1 MRPRYERQADRD
13 GEQKLIKLACKRYSL
28 DGFFKLPASYIL
40 DFAVSRNDQI
50 IGFVEVKKRTTAMR
64 QYPTFFVALHRVLQ
78 AKQYELIGL
87 HSRIIVEWSDR
98 IGSVRLDKPFEL
110 RFGGRSDRND
120 SADQEP
126 MAHFSIDLFD
136 ILQEKK

>member
-13 GEQKLIKLACKRYSL
+13 AENRLIELVCKRYQL
-28 DGFFKLPASYIL
+28 DSFYKLPASYIL

-64 QYPTFFVALHRVLQ
+64 QYPTFFIALHKVLQ
-78 AKQYELIGL
+78 AKQYELIGF
-87 HSRIIVEWSDR
+87 HSRVVVEWSDC
-98 IGSVRLDKPFEL
+98 IGSVRLGAPFEL
-110 RFGGRSDRND
+110 KFGGRSDRND

-126 MAHFSIDLFD
+126 MAHFSIDSFD
-136 ILQEKK
+136 ILEEKE